1 MTIKRY
7 LYAGLGLLFLGLGG
21 IGVIIPI
28 IPTTPFL
35 LLTSFSSCAAPS
47 V

>member
-7 LYAGLGLLFLGLGG
+7 LYAGLGLLFLGLGA

-35 LLTSFSSCAAPS
+35 PVSYTHLTLPTT
-47 V
+47 